1 MILYN
6 YLREREVKTL
16 RGRSRKRQT
25 KKTGLEQLAQ
35 LIGSVLINLLSS
47 FLYDFIKKHLGI

>member
-1 MILYN
+1 M
-6 YLREREVKTL
+6 

>member
-1 MILYN
+1 M
-6 YLREREVKTL
+6 K
-16 RGRSRKRQT
+16 GKSRKRQT
-25 KKTGLEQLAQ
+25 KKTDFKPVTQ

>member
-25 KKTGLEQLAQ
+25 KKTDFKPIAQ
-35 LIGSVLINLLSS
+35 FIASVLINLLSS

>member
-1 MILYN
+1 M
-6 YLREREVKTL
+6 

-25 KKTGLEQLAQ
+25 KKTGLQPIAK